1 MWIDEAFEIK
11 IELKWIHIGD
21 AEAIGD
27 EGVSA
32 TASAYMMIARSLC
45 IADDI
50 PRDQEVRWKTELP
63 DDFEFAFHPRV
74 GFEIGETISA
84 ATAFAGEFDEELV
97 IIALGAGEGL
107 AVVDITAGQFG
118 LAVVEQGFCIADDLW
133 VGPEGVVDVFAADP
147 VFVCTCAIGRIKLP
161 EHDVEVDATHQL
173 VDFVAGLVFVGD
185 GLPDDKAV
193 EVVAESGGIEAV
205 GFGGHDTDVFVGPE
219 VVGDEAVGAVDDID
233 MLHLGGSLG

>member
-1 MWIDEAFEIK
+1 M
-11 IELKWIHIGD
+11 
-21 AEAIGD
+21 
-27 EGVSA
+27 
-32 TASAYMMIARSLC
+32 
-45 IADDI
+45 
-50 PRDQEVRWKTELP
+50 
-63 DDFEFAFHPRV
+63 
-74 GFEIGETISA
+74 
-84 ATAFAGEFDEELV
+84 
-97 IIALGAGEGL
+97 
-107 AVVDITAGQFG
+107 
-118 LAVVEQGFCIADDLW
+118 
-133 VGPEGVVDVFAADP
+133 
-147 VFVCTCAIGRIKLP
+147 FVCTCAIGRIKLP